1 MSSND
6 GWPEA
11 FGFSIDG
18 CAPVYISSVVE
29 EGSAQQAGLLAG
41 DIIVELNGENVRNCS
56 REELVALARSSTKVP
71 PSLIVLSRL
80 RSVTLNKGRSNNFG
94 LTFRGDAPVFIR
106 SVEFASQARKAGL
119 RSGDL
124 VMEVD
129 GVNVRYC
136 SKYEVLELF
145 RNGEKEMSI
154 VVVSGGL
161 EIRNSVVGGGPHDT
175 MEMRYKKAKEFNHQ
189 MQYYLIGDDIKR
201 TNLVTLLRLYAKDH
215 NIDNFGRSV
224 ALLLVTP
231 TERKLIPFIKN
242 LIHPDDR
249 SALDGHL
256 AQSSGGR
263 RRASQPA
270 LLQLGHSPRH
280 SPHHSPALRR
290 DRSITSSLPNL
301 LSGLPRLVTFDRSQG
316 EGFGFTLS
324 GNAPVFI
331 RSVDRGG
338 AADRAGL
345 TAGDY
350 ILEINGLSVRTSTHS
365 NVVQLL
371 KGSGAS
377 PTLLVSSELAHSQA
391 QHLQIPGPI
400 GGSPQMVSRDEHRR
414 LSILFKS
421 QMHQLLPPRE
431 EQLVVQKLEEY
442 RRTRNVAS
450 LVGDIVPVLNDDRK
464 AILLHQVCQFLP
476 AQAQDEFDQRAASML
491 GERSES
497 PTPSSTRSSALQTE
511 SVTDLLS
518 RVQSGHLVQE
528 SVRSSSRGNRSS
540 RPPGGRSTS
549 LTTPDEPNSLALS
562 RALHSG
568 QKFGSDLD
576 LLPVKEEGQP
586 MQSFGRMSM
595 ASRDSDLSS
604 NPSRDSHSSLGEE
617 DEGGFPGVAPVFPST
632 TKERSLAAEGSKSG
646 RDIVRALQE
655 KKRKESNSGGQ
666 ANSTVKTS
674 KESPNSSNV
683 SSASTIPP
691 PPPPPMST
699 PLGTPG
705 APGAPPPP
713 PPPAIGKSGGLNVKR
728 VNWQKLAGTNL
739 HGTVWSQMG
748 GSALQDALEYVD
760 LEEQFTVQPSK
771 KSAKQGPKKPSVL
784 DHKKAYNIS
793 ILLGHMKLPTEEVKR
808 AILSCDEGVLIE
820 PHLRQM
826 EAFAPSKSECA
837 AYTKYMSDPSVLSPA
852 DQFTCEMSTIPSY
865 RERLK
870 GMVLRISFHD
880 KITEIKPD
888 LESIM
893 KASRQLQD
901 SKGMRGVLELILA
914 MGNHLNAGNQR
925 IAQAAGFKI
934 SFLSQLKG
942 TKTADNKSTL
952 LHYLVHTIQNKF
964 PHFMSFH
971 EDLSSVEVAA
981 RVSNQTLDAEMEELR
996 QGILEIN
1003 RELDV
1008 ISSGER
1014 VPGDCFVEVMSPFLR
1029 EAEKEFREL
1038 TQLHRSAMMEFR
1050 QAAKFF
1056 GEDPLKTRVDDFF
1069 AVFATFVIEFQ
1080 AAVKDI
1086 ETEKKKKEERSK
1098 QKSIAELVRERKRN
1112 NSEPRP
1118 ERV

>member
-350 ILEINGLSVRTSTHS
+350 ILEINGLSVR
-365 NVVQLL
+365 
-371 KGSGAS
+371 
-377 PTLLVSSELAHSQA
+377 
-391 QHLQIPGPI
+391 
-400 GGSPQMVSRDEHRR
+400 
-414 LSILFKS
+414 
-421 QMHQLLPPRE
+421 
-431 EQLVVQKLEEY
+431 
-442 RRTRNVAS
+442 
-450 LVGDIVPVLNDDRK
+450 
-464 AILLHQVCQFLP
+464 
-476 AQAQDEFDQRAASML
+476 
-491 GERSES
+491 
-497 PTPSSTRSSALQTE
+497 
-511 SVTDLLS
+511 
-518 RVQSGHLVQE
+518 
-528 SVRSSSRGNRSS
+528 
-540 RPPGGRSTS
+540 
-549 LTTPDEPNSLALS
+549 
-562 RALHSG
+562 
-568 QKFGSDLD
+568 
-576 LLPVKEEGQP
+576 
-586 MQSFGRMSM
+586 
-595 ASRDSDLSS
+595 
-604 NPSRDSHSSLGEE
+604 
-617 DEGGFPGVAPVFPST
+617 
-632 TKERSLAAEGSKSG
+632 
-646 RDIVRALQE
+646 
-655 KKRKESNSGGQ
+655 
-666 ANSTVKTS
+666 
-674 KESPNSSNV
+674 
-683 SSASTIPP
+683 
-691 PPPPPMST
+691 
-699 PLGTPG
+699 
-705 APGAPPPP
+705 
-713 PPPAIGKSGGLNVKR
+713 
-728 VNWQKLAGTNL
+728 
-739 HGTVWSQMG
+739 
-748 GSALQDALEYVD
+748 
-760 LEEQFTVQPSK
+760 
-771 KSAKQGPKKPSVL
+771 
-784 DHKKAYNIS
+784 
-793 ILLGHMKLPTEEVKR
+793 
-808 AILSCDEGVLIE
+808 
-820 PHLRQM
+820 
-826 EAFAPSKSECA
+826 
-837 AYTKYMSDPSVLSPA
+837 
-852 DQFTCEMSTIPSY
+852 
-865 RERLK
+865 
-870 GMVLRISFHD
+870 
-880 KITEIKPD
+880 
-888 LESIM
+888 
-893 KASRQLQD
+893 
-901 SKGMRGVLELILA
+901 
-914 MGNHLNAGNQR
+914 
-925 IAQAAGFKI
+925 
-934 SFLSQLKG
+934 
-942 TKTADNKSTL
+942 
-952 LHYLVHTIQNKF
+952 
-964 PHFMSFH
+964 
-971 EDLSSVEVAA
+971 
-981 RVSNQTLDAEMEELR
+981 
-996 QGILEIN
+996 
-1003 RELDV
+1003 
-1008 ISSGER
+1008 
-1014 VPGDCFVEVMSPFLR
+1014 
-1029 EAEKEFREL
+1029 
-1038 TQLHRSAMMEFR
+1038 
-1050 QAAKFF
+1050 
-1056 GEDPLKTRVDDFF
+1056 
-1069 AVFATFVIEFQ
+1069 
-1080 AAVKDI
+1080 
-1086 ETEKKKKEERSK
+1086 
-1098 QKSIAELVRERKRN
+1098 
-1112 NSEPRP
+1112 
-1118 ERV
+1118 